1 MKVDNGD
8 RWAFLSFLLSR
19 GGEKRVYR
27 QTSTVVSVSPV
38 KLWLKVWHP
47 KFNKFFFP
55 QCHLVQILDGTL
67 VANACV
73 EFRFKERL
81 PCFVCMLDMEKHLVC
96 LIEGF
101 SYMFWMGF
109 GASLCGW
116 IRNVCNLQL
125 SQC

>member
-1 MKVDNGD
+1 METDGHCYHFSYPVGG
-8 RWAFLSFLLSR
+8 RR
-19 GGEKRVYR
+19 GFTGKLVC
-27 QTSTVVSVSPV
+27 TVVSVPPV
-38 KLWLKVWHP
+38 KLWLKFWHP